1 MSVTSNKHLSDMPS
15 IIIESGSTAVGT
27 DVDIMTTGTGRLY
40 SMKLDNSTGGG
51 SVCYFKVYD
60 AKSVT
65 LGTTEPNFIFR
76 CTSATIHTVSSK
88 QGLKIDTGLTV
99 ALSDEGG
106 KSSSTGFASFKYTL
120 FGD

>member
-15 IIIESGSTAVGT
+15 MIIESGTTSAGASI
-27 DVDIMTTGTGRLY
+27 DLLTTGTGRLY
-40 SMKLDNSTGGG
+40 AMKLDNSGTGG
-51 SVCYFKVYD
+51 SVAYFKVYD
-60 AKSVT
+60 AKAVT
-65 LGTTEPNFIFR
+65 VGTTVPNFIFR
-76 CTSATIHTVSSK
+76 CTAVTSHTVSSK